1 MLGDLNRITSKVP
14 VTRFKSEK
22 GHPDDILAKWV
33 FINPLVAH
41 RANSVLI
48 KSGKSTKSLASK
60 MHLTDSAV
68 ELPRRKLGTDSNGR
82 DFVQVVHQR
91 ANCIITIPAGWLHQ
105 VTNFSVCLKLAWE
118 LIDANKLYLYALSW
132 HFISSCVT
140 VNNAPDYMFVE
151 SILLKQVDRL
161 VRDLKL

>member
-118 LIDANKLYLYALSW
+118 LIDANKLYLYSNILVTSNTFVGPSALFGQ
-132 HFISSCVT
+132 HAK
-140 VNNAPDYMFVE
+140 APMSRTKNKETRV
-151 SILLKQVDRL
+151 LATL
-161 VRDLKL
+161 